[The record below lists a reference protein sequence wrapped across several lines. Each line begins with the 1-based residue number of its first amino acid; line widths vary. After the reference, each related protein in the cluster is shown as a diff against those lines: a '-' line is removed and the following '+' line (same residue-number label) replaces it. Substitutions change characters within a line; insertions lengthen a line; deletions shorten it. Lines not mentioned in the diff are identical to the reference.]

1 MELDNL
7 VKGLLT
13 ELHRISSSDAV
24 TGGVREAG
32 TARVLPLSRI
42 TIGFATGNSDTK
54 GEATQKQVA
63 GDAGFA
69 AGGVMGAVQVQP
81 KAFVVV
87 DDDGNAHMLALKS
100 GKQSVLRRGLELAAT
115 AAGKLVDEA
124 GSSNPELGSGDE

>member
-7 VKGLLT
+7 VKGLLA

-42 TIGFATGNSDTK
+42 TIGFATGSTDTK
-54 GEATQKQVA
+54 GEANQKRVH
-63 GDAGFA
+63 GDAGLE
-69 AGGVMGAVQVQP
+69 AGAVMGAVQVQP

-87 DDDGNAHMLALKS
+87 DADGNAHMLALKS
-100 GKQSVLRRGLELAAT
+100 GKQAVLRRGLELAAT
-115 AAGKLVDEA
+115 AAGKLVAQAET
-124 GSSNPELGSGDE
+124 STPELGSGDE